1 MLSRPWCPDPCVTSD
16 PQHMV
21 GQRSFDKLAASRCRR
36 VTPLSWKSL
45 WRAASSKRR
54 VTPWRH
60 APGRRIRAVV
70 ARLLHWSS
78 RVPCPRSVD
87 SDSSYQS
94 TCRQAFLQ
102 MSPSED
108 ERDAALSFEVQG
120 TSYDVLAT
128 TKRMACR
135 ERFRNV
141 NEIQN
146 VGPLEDACL
155 HTFRLANHQFSYPIT
170 EEYSSQICWC
180 REEI

>member
-45 WRAASSKRR
+45 WRAPSSKRR
-54 VTPWRH
+54 LTPWRH

-78 RVPCPRSVD
+78 RVPCPRSVH

-102 MSPSED
+102 MSTSED
-108 ERDAALSFEVQG
+108 ERLASRYKLWRTSNDEEDGLQGKIQRCKWDTKCWTSWRRVLS
-120 TSYDVLAT
+120 D
-128 TKRMACR
+128 
-135 ERFRNV
+135 
-141 NEIQN
+141 I
-146 VGPLEDACL
+146 
-155 HTFRLANHQFSYPIT
+155 
-170 EEYSSQICWC
+170 SSC
-180 REEI
+180 

>member
-45 WRAASSKRR
+45 WRAASSE
-54 VTPWRH
+54 RH

-87 SDSSYQS
+87 SGSSYQS
-94 TCRQAFLQ
+94 TCRRAFLQ
-102 MSPSED
+102 MSTSED
-108 ERDAALSFEVQG
+108 ERDSALSFEVQVMTYQQRRRG
-120 TSYDVLAT
+120 WLAG
-128 TKRMACR
+128 KDSEM
-135 ERFRNV
+135 
-141 NEIQN
+141 
-146 VGPLEDACL
+146 
-155 HTFRLANHQFSYPIT
+155 
-170 EEYSSQICWC
+170 
-180 REEI
+180 

>member
-54 VTPWRH
+54 LTPWRH
-60 APGRRIRAVV
+60 APGRRIRAIV

-94 TCRQAFLQ
+94 TCRQVFLQ
-102 MSPSED
+102 MSTTED
-108 ERDAALSFEVQG
+108 ERDAALSFEVQVMTYS
-120 TSYDVLAT
+120 TSNDEENGLQGKIQKCKWDTKFWT
-128 TKRMACR
+128 TWRR
-135 ERFRNV
+135 V
-141 NEIQN
+141 
-146 VGPLEDACL
+146 
-155 HTFRLANHQFSYPIT
+155 
-170 EEYSSQICWC
+170 SS
-180 REEI
+180 

>member
-54 VTPWRH
+54 LTPWRH

-102 MSPSED
+102 MSTSED
-108 ERDAALSFEVQG
+108 ERLASRYKLCRTSNDEEDGLQGKIQRCKWDTKCWTFWRRVLSHIL
-120 TSYDVLAT
+120 S
-128 TKRMACR
+128 C
-135 ERFRNV
+135 
-141 NEIQN
+141 
-146 VGPLEDACL
+146 
-155 HTFRLANHQFSYPIT
+155 
-170 EEYSSQICWC
+170 
-180 REEI
+180 